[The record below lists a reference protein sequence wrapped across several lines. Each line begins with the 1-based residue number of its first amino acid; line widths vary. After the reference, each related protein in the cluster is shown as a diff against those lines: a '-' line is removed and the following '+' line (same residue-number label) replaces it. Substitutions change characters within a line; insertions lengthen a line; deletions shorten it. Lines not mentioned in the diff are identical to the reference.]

1 VCIVSS
7 RALGG
12 LLAAFATHHI
22 VEEREWLLLAIVQQ
36 LLLARLGLA
45 TMILKYTR

>member
-1 VCIVSS
+1 MCVVSS
-7 RALGG
+7 RALGS

-22 VEEREWLLLAIVQQ
+22 VEEREWLLLAIVQK
-36 LLLARLGLA
+36 LLLAQLGIA